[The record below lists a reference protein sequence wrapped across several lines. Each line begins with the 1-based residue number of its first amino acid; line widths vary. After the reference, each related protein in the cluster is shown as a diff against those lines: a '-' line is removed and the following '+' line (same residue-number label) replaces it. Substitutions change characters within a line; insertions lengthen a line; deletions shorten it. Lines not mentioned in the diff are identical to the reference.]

1 MSARNALIYDMLLL
15 VALVVVLSVGYLL
28 YAIVFPQ
35 YVCDEVWVVS
45 SLYLIIYY
53 ALFAFMLTPRLN
65 EKLFFK
71 RFMLFRVLKI
81 LLLIAAMIV
90 VVMVFK
96 HRAKELLIAFL
107 LFYMTM
113 LVPETIYTIYL
124 KKRVNK
130 ANV

>member
-1 MSARNALIYDMLLL
+1 
-15 VALVVVLSVGYLL
+15 
-28 YAIVFPQ
+28 
-35 YVCDEVWVVS
+35 
-45 SLYLIIYY
+45 
-53 ALFAFMLTPRLN
+53 MLTPRLN